1 MAAKS
6 STKHT
11 GRRGERIRAF
21 LCFSNVGR
29 DIRFRVLSRGQRR
42 LRIIPKHKKM
52 SKKGRKKRL
61 KKKRRQRK

>member
-1 MAAKS
+1 M
-6 STKHT
+6 
-11 GRRGERIRAF
+11 
-21 LCFSNVGR
+21 CVSNVGR